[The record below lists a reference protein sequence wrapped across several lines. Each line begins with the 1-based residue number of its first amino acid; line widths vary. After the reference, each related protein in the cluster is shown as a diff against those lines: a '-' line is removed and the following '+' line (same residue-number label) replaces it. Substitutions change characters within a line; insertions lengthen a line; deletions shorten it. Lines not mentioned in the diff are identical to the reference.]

1 MRLCGLGHIIA
12 FSDGTVL
19 PNLLVLEAAPP
30 ASSAWE
36 KMLLGPVQLG
46 QDPRGRVGH
55 LGILGKEGQTALA
68 RKQQFSEKLLTQ

>member
-1 MRLCGLGHIIA
+1 MRLCGLGHIDA

-19 PNLLVLEAAPP
+19 LNLLVLAAASP

-46 QDPRGRVGH
+46 QDPRGWGVT
-55 LGILGKEGQTALA
+55 LV
-68 RKQQFSEKLLTQ
+68 F